1 MTDVVRRRWC
11 IQISNL
17 RNAINVHVLVFSVW
31 RFLCQ
36 RLEHSFYRLQHPG
49 LISEIFRLDSLQNG
63 KQSNVQFSIINNV
76 TYIVHQQKPKA
87 SFAYASQLLGVGEF
101 LYTMNTCNSCLIPIC
116 IFSFK
121 KKFLITGWKLMHILH
136 LDNNC
141 T

>member
-36 RLEHSFYRLQHPG
+36 RLEHPFYRLQHPG
-49 LISEIFRLDSLQNG
+49 LICEIFRLDSLQNG

-76 TYIVHQQKPKA
+76 TYINRNPRPVLHMLPNCW
-87 SFAYASQLLGVGEF
+87 GVGEF